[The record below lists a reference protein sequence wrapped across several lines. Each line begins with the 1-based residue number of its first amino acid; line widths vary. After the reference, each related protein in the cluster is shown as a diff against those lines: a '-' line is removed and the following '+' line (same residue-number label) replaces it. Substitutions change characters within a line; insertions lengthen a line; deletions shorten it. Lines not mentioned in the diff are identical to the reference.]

1 MDKITLVDIG
11 KYGMILPPRH
21 LSTWHIVKMV
31 FAQHNVNFRVTLEA
45 GGWEV
50 IKRYV
55 SLGQGISIVTDVC
68 ITEEDRA
75 RMSVIPVDQYFPKR
89 SYGIVTRK
97 GKFLS
102 APSKR
107 FIEIMHECFGGGIGS

>member
-1 MDKITLVDIG
+1 
-11 KYGMILPPRH
+11 
-21 LSTWHIVKMV
+21 
-31 FAQHNVNFRVTLEA
+31 
-45 GGWEV
+45 
-50 IKRYV
+50 
-55 SLGQGISIVTDVC
+55 
-68 ITEEDRA
+68 
-75 RMSVIPVDQYFPKR
+75 MSVIPVDQYFPKR

>member
-1 MDKITLVDIG
+1 
-11 KYGMILPPRH
+11 
-21 LSTWHIVKMV
+21 MV

-68 ITEEDRA
+68 ITDADRE

-102 APSKR
+102 APAQR
-107 FIEIMHECFGGGIGS
+107 FIEIMHQCFGRNAQ

>member
-1 MDKITLVDIG
+1 M
-11 KYGMILPPRH
+11 
-21 LSTWHIVKMV
+21 
-31 FAQHNVNFRVTLEA
+31 NC
-45 GGWEV
+45 
-50 IKRYV
+50 
-55 SLGQGISIVTDVC
+55 VC
-68 ITEEDRA
+68 ITEEDRT

-107 FIEIMHECFGGGIGS
+107 FIEIMHECFGGEINS